1 MGAGA
6 ARGPMYPT
14 NLSDDV
20 VWRPTYSSFQ
30 QGGRWQGVSTKATQS
45 ERCQDGR
52 LQHHGYQGNQS
63 RLLTASFVGWQP
75 RETKCHFLPLYRH
88 MHNHPPFGLSSWIS
102 NYSIIKWKSSSRW
115 QSTTTSS
122 LYFWAPS
129 FRVFVFLCFF
139 FFSSFGLTSSAS
151 VFLLCRKFYDPI
163 EKPFSF
169 STWRVWPMILLEGE
183 RKPWK
188 NYGQKG
194 PSSTKRTPGPYKA
207 DTNLRA
213 PTPPPCQGSFPSQA
227 DSSNP
232 LSLCL
237 DSSFKIHYSLK
248 LLR

>member
-1 MGAGA
+1 MLCGGPHIHPFNREGAG
-6 ARGPMYPT
+6 RVWVQRQPSR
-14 NLSDDV
+14 SDAKMAG
-20 VWRPTYSSFQ
+20 F
-30 QGGRWQGVSTKATQS
+30 
-45 ERCQDGR
+45 
-52 LQHHGYQGNQS
+52 
-63 RLLTASFVGWQP
+63 
-75 RETKCHFLPLYRH
+75 
-88 MHNHPPFGLSSWIS
+88 
-102 NYSIIKWKSSSRW
+102 
-115 QSTTTSS
+115 STTATRVTRAGFSLPPLLGGSHGKQSATSYHCTGTCIIILLLAYHHELAITLLLS
-122 LYFWAPS
+122 GRAAAGDKAPQLLVYIS
-129 FRVFVFLCFF
+129 ELLHLGFLFFCFFVFF

>member
-1 MGAGA
+1 MLCGGPHIHPFNGEGAG
-6 ARGPMYPT
+6 
-14 NLSDDV
+14 S
-20 VWRPTYSSFQ
+20 VWVQR
-30 QGGRWQGVSTKATQS
+30 
-45 ERCQDGR
+45 
-52 LQHHGYQGNQS
+52 
-63 RLLTASFVGWQP
+63 QP
-75 RETKCHFLPLYRH
+75 RRSDAKMAGFSTAATGVTRACFSLPPLLGGSHGNESATSYH
-88 MHNHPPFGLSSWIS
+88 CTGTCIIILLLAYHHELAITLLLSGRAAAGDKAPQLLVYIS
-102 NYSIIKWKSSSRW
+102 E
-115 QSTTTSS
+115 
-122 LYFWAPS
+122 LLHL
-129 FRVFVFLCFF
+129 VVCVCV

-194 PSSTKRTPGPYKA
+194 PSSTKRTPGPYKG

-213 PTPPPCQGSFPSQA
+213 PTPPLCQGSFPSQA